1 MSNLSGFRI
10 LVLGAGR
17 SGCAAARLASAHGAE
32 VTVLDSAPQEKF
44 ASVKESLAREGIVLE
59 CGCTAEVW
67 NGPEIFR
74 VVVSPGIALDSPLHR
89 LAESTGAPI
98 VGELEF
104 GASYLSCPFY
114 AVTGTNG
121 KTTTTELLTA
131 CLAATGRRVLAAGN
145 IGLPLSQVALEAPE
159 LDALVVE
166 VSSFQLEHA
175 AFFRPHVAILLNVTP
190 DHLDRHGSL
199 EKYRECKCRLLEQV
213 PAGGCVIYHADL
225 EPFLRIASGVSRS
238 RLWLGGETPDVTGR
252 FPAKEWLVG
261 ADGLHVLE
269 KDEAGEGTLLM
280 PRFHFQLQGN
290 HNLANALAVVA
301 VMSALGIPLE
311 QYRGVLS
318 DFRSGPHRLQMI
330 ANLKGV
336 QYVDDSKATDVD
348 AMIQALRTLGP
359 ALGKKLHLIAG
370 GLDKGCVLGE
380 VKTELRMYVKDV
392 FLIGACRQ
400 RLAVEWGD
408 QVPCQQC
415 QSLEEAVS
423 LAAEQAEPGDAVLL
437 SPGCASMDMF
447 RSYEERGERFAAA
460 IKALSGELS

>member
-1 MSNLSGFRI
+1 MNDLSGFRI

-17 SGCAAARLASAHGAE
+17 SGCAAARLARAHGAE
-32 VTVLDSAPQEKF
+32 VKVLDSAPQEKL
-44 ASVKESLAREGIVLE
+44 ASVQENLAREGIVLE
-59 CGCTAEVW
+59 CGCTSESW
-67 NGPEIFR
+67 EGPEIFQ

-89 LAESTGAPI
+89 LGESTGAPL

-104 GASYLSCPFY
+104 GASFLHCPFY

-131 CLAATGRRVLAAGN
+131 CLKAAGRKVLAAGN
-145 IGLPLSQVALEAPE
+145 IGLPLSQVALDAPE

-166 VSSFQLEHA
+166 VSSFQMEHA
-175 AFFRPHVAILLNVTP
+175 ASFRPVVAILLNVTP
-190 DHLDRHGSL
+190 DHLNRHGSL

-213 PAGGCVIYHADL
+213 PSGGHVVYHSAL
-225 EPFLRIASGVSRS
+225 EMFLNIAPDVSRS
-238 RLWLGGETPDVTGR
+238 RLWLRGETPETTGR
-252 FPAKEWLVG
+252 PEAKEWLVE
-261 ADGLHVLE
+261 ADGLRVL
-269 KDEAGEGTLLM
+269 DADGAAEGTLLM
-280 PRFHFQLQGN
+280 PRSRFQLQGS

-301 VMSALGIPLE
+301 ALDAMGIPLDS
-311 QYRGVLS
+311 YRGALS
-318 DFRSGPHRLQMI
+318 DFRSGPHRIQTI
-330 ANLKGV
+330 ATRKGV

-359 ALGKKLHLIAG
+359 VAGKKLHLIAG
-370 GLDKGCVLGE
+370 GLDKGCALGE

-392 FLIGACRQ
+392 YLIGACRQ

-408 QVPCQQC
+408 QVPCRQC
-415 QSLEEAVS
+415 QSLEEAVA
-423 LAAEQAEPGDAVLL
+423 LAAEQSEPGDTVLL

-460 IKALSGELS
+460 VSALPGESS